1 MPTIGFLP
9 NYERASAV
17 ELAKSTATWLEERGH
32 DVIIF
37 PEQISVMGSGAGK
50 VSGVEE
56 LELLVSLGG
65 DGTMLRAATM
75 VLGANVPVLG
85 VNFGHFGYLTAVE
98 PDGLHHAIERFL
110 AGDYEIDRRMTMDAH
125 IMAKGAKTPRFS
137 ATGLNDVVIA
147 RPSGVHTV
155 NVNLAI
161 RGQQF
166 LSYAADAMIIS
177 TPTGST
183 GYNLSA
189 RGPIV
194 SPRLR
199 CLVLMPVAA
208 HMLFDRGLVL
218 DGSDEVSLELHGR
231 GGGDLIID
239 GVLCGQV
246 GLGERLVCRAG
257 TNDALLVSFGGKSFE
272 NVLKSKFHLRDR

>member
-32 DVIIF
+32 EVIIF

-147 RPSGVHTV
+147 RPSGAHTV

-218 DGSDEVSLELHGR
+218 DSSDEVSLELHGR

-257 TNDALLVSFGGKSFE
+257 ANDALLVSFGGKSFE